1 MGGQTMKW
9 MTTDIDLYLQSKEY
23 VDTAII
29 PLVPI
34 SISQQMKNIVL
45 SGEFTTILS
54 NEIER
59 QFKGRIFLIPPFT
72 YLKDRELNQEFARLL
87 DWREMLI
94 ENGFKHVIYMTSDAD
109 WKQYETQLGTSLIWS
124 PAVPLEH
131 VEGKVKQQIMTDQVQ
146 QIVPLILT
154 AWRNL

>member
-1 MGGQTMKW
+1 MKW
-9 MTTDIDLYLQSKEY
+9 MTTDIDLFIQSKEY

-34 SISQQMKNIVL
+34 SISQQMKNTVL
-45 SGEFTTILS
+45 SGEFTSILS

-72 YLKDRELNQEFARLL
+72 YLKDHELNKEFARLL
-87 DWREMLI
+87 DWREMLL

-109 WKQYETQLGTSLIWS
+109 WKQYETELETSLIWL

-131 VEGKVKQQIMTDQVQ
+131 VEGKFKQQIMTDQVQ

-154 AWRNL
+154 AWRN